1 MATAKE
7 AAITM
12 IQKMPDDCTWEEIAF
27 RVFTRSRIEQG
38 LADVAAGRVTS
49 HEAFKL
55 EVDEWLASLGQ
66 KSQSKT
72 TARSSNGSLVT
83 R

>member
-1 MATAKE
+1 MTAKE
-7 AAITM
+7 AAIAM
-12 IQKMPDDCTWEEIAF
+12 IQKMPDESTWEEIAY
-27 RVFTRSRIEQG
+27 RLYTRSRIEQG

-66 KSQSKT
+66 TSQNKT
-72 TARSSNGSLVT
+72 TVRSSNGSLAT